1 MGRRRVSALLAVAA
15 ALVACL
21 AAPSVAGA
29 AEAKVMYRL
38 YNEWTGEHFYTAS
51 AAERDSL
58 SKVGWDYEGA
68 AWSAPGRS
76 GSPVYRLYNPWVDGG
91 DHHYTTDAHEYAALK
106 EAGWRQEGVGWYS
119 DDARGEALYR
129 LYNPY
134 ATTGTHHYTADANER
149 DQLKKLGWKAEG
161 IAWYGMGSGG
171 GQSYV
176 LKDGVKEIGGYT
188 SSNASSFT
196 APSDT
201 SLKAG
206 DKVVLEATD
215 ANPYGAAGTVTS
227 VKKNANGSVTATFK
241 QATDPAEV
249 FTSLE
254 AVGAGVTVDSSATVV
269 GGASGAG
276 GALDAAGAGVS
287 VSDTWSPGK
296 GALSADFNAKLD
308 KNGSYI
314 KGEFSVK
321 PKIGYDIKWTLFGG
335 LERCELDFD
344 GRAAIDVDVH
354 VQNKN
359 AGKDIKVL
367 EVKVPL
373 PHGFSVDVPL
383 YVCVTAE
390 GDLSVEIGYDMDTN
404 MRLKDDKWV
413 VADKSEFDAELSA
426 AIHLRL
432 GGKVGAELNCLE
444 VQLIDAA
451 VEAGADGEV
460 SSKVRDTGLVCND
473 LSAYGYAD
481 VEVGT
486 GTGYLK
492 KLGWTFEKEVINEKN
507 SPLKL
512 AWHFED
518 GVRVDECTW
527 GKTPVEPDE
536 PDVPGE
542 PDEPETPDVPTDPVE
557 PGDEIYGQRITQVS
571 LGSDTAAAITEDG
584 SLWLWGNNYY
594 GQVGS
599 GSTQN
604 YGVDPVKVMEDVESV
619 YLESS
624 SSAAIKKDGSLW
636 MWGAN
641 AYGQLGD
648 GSTTTRRTPVKV
660 LDGGVAK
667 ICSIGTTAVIMEDGS
682 LWMWGDNTY
691 GQILH
696 ETSEKVTKPCKVMD
710 GVISASA
717 GMDSVAVV
725 KSDGT
730 LWTWGSNGFGQLGN
744 GTTKDSSTPVMIM
757 SGMVSVADS
766 EQWRLLALDQDGGL
780 WGWGSNSGGY
790 LDADT
795 ENDCLAPVKI
805 MDGVSSYALGYHHLA
820 AVTTTGELWSWGYN
834 ENGQVGNGTTEKVL
848 RPVKVMGG
856 VASVSL
862 GGSSSSALTQDG
874 VLWMWGDCGRGIL
887 GPEVDEDC
895 LTPVQFNH
903 PQ

>member
-1 MGRRRVSALLAVAA
+1 M
-15 ALVACL
+15 
-21 AAPSVAGA
+21 
-29 AEAKVMYRL
+29 
-38 YNEWTGEHFYTAS
+38 
-51 AAERDSL
+51 
-58 SKVGWDYEGA
+58 
-68 AWSAPGRS
+68 
-76 GSPVYRLYNPWVDGG
+76 
-91 DHHYTTDAHEYAALK
+91 
-106 EAGWRQEGVGWYS
+106 GWYS
-119 DDARGEALYR
+119 DDSRGEALYR

-134 ATTGTHHYTADANER
+134 ATTGE
-149 DQLKKLGWKAEG
+149 LEGLGWINEG
-161 IAWYGMGSGG
+161 IAWYGVGSGG
-171 GQSYV
+171 GHSYV

-188 SSNASSFT
+188 SSGADSFT
-196 APSDT
+196 APSGT

-206 DKVVLEATD
+206 DKIVLEATD

-254 AVGAGVTVDSSATVV
+254 AVGVDVTVDSSATVV
-269 GGASGAG
+269 SGDAGASGAP
-276 GALDAAGAGVS
+276 DAAGAGVS

-308 KNGSYI
+308 KSGSYI
-314 KGEFSVK
+314 KGEFSVR

-373 PHGFSVDVPL
+373 PYGFSVDVPL

-404 MRLKDDKWV
+404 MRLKDDEWV
-413 VADKSEFDAELSA
+413 VTDKSEFDAELSA

-451 VEAGADGEV
+451 VEAGADGKV
-460 SSKVRDTGLVCND
+460 GTTVRDTGLVCND

-527 GKTPVEPDE
+527 GKTPVDPDE

-542 PDEPETPDVPTDPVE
+542 PSEPDEPTNPGGPDTPVEPGEPADPVE
-557 PGDEIYGQRITQVS
+557 PGDTLNGHRVTQVS
-571 LGSDTAAAITEDG
+571 LGTGFSAAVTDDG
-584 SLWLWGNNYY
+584 SLWLWGSNGDDNI
-594 GQVGS
+594 GEEFDDEQVE
-599 GSTQN
+599 
-604 YGVDPVKVMEDVESV
+604 PVKVMDDVASV
-619 YLESS
+619 SLGGFDTAAITRNGELWIWGDNLTGQIGNGETGADVGVPTKVMDDVKVADFGLCHA
-624 SSAAIKKDGSLW
+624 AAIKTDGSLW
-636 MWGAN
+636 TWGQGVDGA
-641 AYGQLGD
+641 LGD
-648 GSTTTRRTPVKV
+648 GVVSRYAPKKI
-660 LDGGVAK
+660 LDDVVDISLGG
-667 ICSIGTTAVIMEDGS
+667 GTTAAIRSDGS
-682 LWMWGDNTY
+682 LWMWGDNEL
-691 GQILH
+691 GQF
-696 ETSEKVTKPCKVMD
+696 
-710 GVISASA
+710 G
-717 GMDSVAVV
+717 
-725 KSDGT
+725 DGT
-730 LWTWGSNGFGQLGN
+730 TEGSF
-744 GTTKDSSTPVMIM
+744 TP
-757 SGMVSVADS
+757 
-766 EQWRLLALDQDGGL
+766 R
-780 WGWGSNSGGY
+780 
-790 LDADT
+790 
-795 ENDCLAPVKI
+795 KI
-805 MDGVSSYALGYHHLA
+805 MDGVADVATNGETTIILKSDGSVWDCGHELGKHRYVGNEHAEPELIATGASSVDIGGFCA
-820 AVTTTGELWSWGYN
+820 AIVKQDGSLWVWGDNEFCTVGDGTTTN
-834 ENGQVGNGTTEKVL
+834 RTD
-848 RPVKVMGG
+848 PVRVMSDVTFVSMGG
-856 VASVSL
+856 SH
-862 GGSSSSALTQDG
+862 SSAIKSDG
-874 VLWMWGDCGRGIL
+874 SLWMWGAGFYGQL
-887 GPEVDEDC
+887 GDGTTDNRS
-895 LTPVQFNH
+895 TPTLVCS